1 MIRNCHHI
9 HEEKL
14 QKNHCQRHFVAQS
27 ILDKR

>member
-1 MIRNCHHI
+1 MIPNYHPI

-14 QKNHCQRHFVAQS
+14 QKNRCQRHFVAQS